1 MKRQMKRRA
10 HYQQRRAEADGYTI
24 VNKNG
29 EQIHDII
36 WSRWAEGGLHIK
48 PDKEGWIP
56 WYPTEYSVCP
66 VDNGQIVD
74 IDTKITGLRKQ
85 YKTECWHWSNIWSN
99 NVPNGI

>member
-48 PDKEGWIP
+48 PESHSRSSDLPPPPIKRI
-56 WYPTEYSVCP
+56 
-66 VDNGQIVD
+66 
-74 IDTKITGLRKQ
+74 
-85 YKTECWHWSNIWSN
+85 
-99 NVPNGI
+99 